1 MPEKIIV
8 TFQPYGKRVEA
19 PIGATILEIA
29 RMAGVSIRSICGGKG
44 QCGKCRVIVQRGLV
58 EFRQEEE
65 EFLTHEELAR
75 GYVLACLARC
85 LSDCEILIPPESR
98 IEGQRIQR
106 EVALPKVTPHPAVVK
121 VLVPSF
127 ISDADR
133 IKERLERES
142 GVRVP
147 YSAVEKILEALMDYE
162 DSVTVVMSRLN
173 REAKVMHVERGDT
186 TNRAYGLA
194 VDIGTTKIVAYL
206 VDLNTGEILGSE
218 ADYNAQLA
226 YGEDLISRIS
236 YAVENECG
244 LSRLQEAAVS
254 TINSLVD
261 RLTAKYGVSHTE
273 IYDVCVAGNTVM
285 TYFFVGR
292 DPAPLL
298 DVGASV
304 PKEAFKLEARKV
316 GLKVNASARVYC
328 LPCVSRFF
336 GGDAIGDILVSGMYE
351 SPDIALLID
360 VGTNVEA
367 VLGCKDWYL
376 ATTAA
381 AGPAFEG
388 WGVKFG
394 LRAIEGAID
403 SVKIDPVTLKAKYTV
418 IGGGKPKGICGSGLI
433 DLLAEMFRHGIIDSL
448 GKISRK
454 LDSPYIREGE
464 QGREYVVVPKEESG
478 IGMDIVI
485 TEKDIA
491 NLIDSKSAAC
501 AAIAVLLKKMKLSV
515 SDIRKVYICG
525 AFGSYIDPNSAMAIG
540 LLPELPNAEI
550 VYLGNGSV
558 GGAYLTLMS
567 TGHRKV
573 AEDIAHTVAY
583 FELLKDADFMDEYL
597 AGFVLPG
604 KKELFP
610 TWWEASRKGRTGG

>member
-1 MPEKIIV
+1 MPEKITV

-19 PIGATILEIA
+19 PVGATILEIA
-29 RMAGVSIRSICGGKG
+29 RIAGINIRSICGGKG

-58 EFRQEEE
+58 EFHQGEED
-65 EFLTHEELAR
+65 FLTREELER

-106 EVALPKVTPHPAVVK
+106 EVALPEVTPHPAIVK
-121 VLVPSF
+121 VLVPGFVS
-127 ISDADR
+127 SADR
-133 IKERLERES
+133 IKEKLEQEA

-147 YSAVEKILEALMDYE
+147 PSAIEEILEALMDYG
-162 DSVTVVMSRLN
+162 DSVTVVMRRLN
-173 REAKVMHVERGDT
+173 GEAEVMHVEEGDT
-186 TNRAYGLA
+186 VSRAYGLA

-206 VDLNTGEILGSE
+206 VDLNTGKILGSE

-236 YAVENECG
+236 YAVENEHG

-254 TINSLVD
+254 TINRLVD
-261 RLTAKYGVSHTE
+261 KLTARHGVSHAE

-285 TYFFVGR
+285 TYLFVGK

-298 DVGASV
+298 DAGAKV
-304 PKEAFKLEARKV
+304 PKDAFTLEAGKV

-367 VLGCKDWYL
+367 VLGCEGWYL

-394 LRAIEGAID
+394 LRAVEGAID
-403 SVKIDPVTLKAKYTV
+403 SVRIDPATLKAKYTV

-448 GKISRK
+448 GKINRK

-464 QGREYVVVPKEESG
+464 QGYEYVVVPKEESG

-515 SDIRKVYICG
+515 DDIKKVYICG

-540 LLPELPNAEI
+540 LLPEFSNAEI

-558 GGAYLTLMS
+558 GGAYLTLVS
-567 TGHRKV
+567 TRHRKI

-610 TWWEASRKGRTGG
+610 TWWEASRKGKTTR